1 MHRLY
6 PTQLQESAGRGR
18 NCGLMAVSGVRDTE
32 QERPHAWDG
41 LIFWGVQYR
50 RLSLTALLRGV
61 WFFALWSG
69 LSAGLLAP
77 VLAQVKGGA
86 GLYLLLGW
94 VAALHLLARGW
105 LERRLPDPSFAQDV
119 RTGNFEQLRLAPF
132 TAHGLLIQRGLPDM
146 LFRATTQIVWLPV
159 YAIVVGAL
167 GASLAD
173 ACALWLLFS
182 FANYAVLGLVS
193 LTLLIPVEEVVWTL
207 LCGLLV
213 YAFLLDGGRVRT
225 AVASSSLFGVMIAL
239 PIIGRVFLPMQMMAT
254 LPNLLPFTLVW
265 LVVEWLRFERLARWV
280 NAPSGLWRGLYLLPS
295 AALMIT
301 TGVLFGQWSRQTL
314 SLVGAELTQIGVCA
328 LFAAVGYL
336 SLLLL
341 TVRRQAEP
349 IVQPLRAHLLE
360 TGLLRLLSLLLVG
373 GAVVAWGLPMGAAA
387 FWGTLA
393 WLTVVEWLGG
403 ALTRWWMQRAHS
415 RARTGAY
422 LALLLGAAPAV
433 VFWIQPFHFVV
444 GALSPVYALVLAS
457 EAWATTSIGAQP
469 PLWACLVLPVARYAL
484 VLGVLTIVTLFAR
497 ATQPTKRLHPAW
509 GWLALPLLYPVLDWL
524 VQRSTINPITR
535 LTIAERHPPFA
546 LLVGAA
552 TFVATLVSVVGRGFE
567 MIILLIP
574 LGLFLWL
581 WGYYT
586 TAKRVRRWLDS
597 GELTSAFLAG
607 LTPNQIFW
615 GWVYGAWYQQLRVLL
630 AAFGGGL
637 LGWTL
642 GFLRVGAGAWGMGW
656 LQWLIFGA
664 SFGLATQM
672 TYLALWSCAWLIA
685 APAAIRDQL
694 THSGGSAPVL
704 TPRATLQASVYSLL
718 ACCAPLAPFLLIGL
732 PIYASQSTLALHRMA
747 RAPGELPRRCGISY

>member
-1 MHRLY
+1 
-6 PTQLQESAGRGR
+6 
-18 NCGLMAVSGVRDTE
+18 MAVSGVRDTE
-32 QERPHAWDG
+32 QDQPRVWDG
-41 LIFWGVQYR
+41 LMFWGVQYR
-50 RLSLTALLRGV
+50 RLSLTELLRGV
-61 WFFALWSG
+61 WFFALWAG
-69 LSAGLLAP
+69 LSAALLAP
-77 VLAQVKGGA
+77 VLAQYKGGA

-119 RTGNFEQLRLAPF
+119 RTGNFEQLRLAPL
-132 TAHGLLIQRGLPDM
+132 TAHGLLLQRGLPDLM
-146 LFRATTQIVWLPV
+146 FRATTQIVWLPV
-159 YAIVVGAL
+159 YAIAIGAL

-182 FANYAVLGLVS
+182 FANYFVLGLVS
-193 LTLLIPVEEVVWTL
+193 LAMLAPVGQGFEWVLSLALL
-207 LCGLLV
+207 G

-265 LVVEWLRFERLARWV
+265 LLVEWLRFERLARWV
-280 NAPSGLWRGLYLLPS
+280 NAPSGLGRWAYLLPS
-295 AALMIT
+295 AALMAVA
-301 TGVLFGQWSRQTL
+301 GALFGQWCEQTL
-314 SLVGAELTQIGVCA
+314 SAAGAERTQLGVSA

-341 TVRRQAEP
+341 TLRRQAEP
-349 IVQPLRAHLLE
+349 IVQPLRTHLLE
-360 TGLLRLLSLLLVG
+360 TGLLRLLSMLLIGV
-373 GAVVAWGLPMGAAA
+373 AVVAWGLPMGAAA

-393 WLTVVEWLGG
+393 WLTLVEWLGG

-457 EAWATTSIGAQP
+457 EAWATTSIRAQP
-469 PLWACLVLPVARYAL
+469 PLWACLALPVARYAL
-484 VLGVLTIVTLFAR
+484 VLGVLTLITLTAR

-509 GWLALPLLYPVLDWL
+509 GWLALPLLYPLLDWL
-524 VQRSTINPITR
+524 VQRSATNPITR

-546 LLVGAA
+546 PVIGLTVFALALLLGNIVWTPGW
-552 TFVATLVSVVGRGFE
+552 
-567 MIILLIP
+567 

-581 WGYYT
+581 WGYHT
-586 TAKRVRRWLDS
+586 TAKRVRHWLDS

-630 AAFGGGL
+630 AAFGGWL
-637 LGWTL
+637 LGVSLFVWL
-642 GFLRVGAGAWGMGW
+642 NAGRGGW
-656 LQWLIFGA
+656 NPVQWLTLWF
-664 SFGLATQM
+664 SLGLAVYLII
-672 TYLALWSCAWLIA
+672 YLALWSCAWLIA

-694 THSGGSAPVL
+694 THSGGVAPVL
-704 TPRATLQASVYSLL
+704 TPRATLQASVYSML

-747 RAPGELPRRCGISY
+747 RAPGELSRRCGISY

>member
-1 MHRLY
+1 
-6 PTQLQESAGRGR
+6 
-18 NCGLMAVSGVRDTE
+18 MAVSGVRDTE
-32 QERPHAWDG
+32 QERLSVWDG
-41 LIFWGVQYR
+41 LMFWGVQYR
-50 RLSLTALLRGV
+50 RLSLMALLRGV
-61 WFFALWSG
+61 WFFALWAG

-119 RTGNFEQLRLAPF
+119 RTGNFEQLRIIPL
-132 TAHGLLIQRGLPDM
+132 TAHGLLVQRGLPDM
-146 LFRATTQIVWLPV
+146 LFRTATQSVWLPV

-173 ACALWLLFS
+173 ACTLWLLFS
-182 FANYAVLGLVS
+182 FANYFILGLVS
-193 LTLLIPVEEVVWTL
+193 LALLIPAEGVMWGISG
-207 LCGLLV
+207 GLLA

-225 AVASSSLFGVMIAL
+225 AVSSSSLFSVMLAL
-239 PIIGRVFLPMQMMAT
+239 PIVGRVLLPIQAMAT

-265 LVVEWLRFERLARWV
+265 LLVEWLRFERLARWV
-280 NAPSGLWRGLYLLPS
+280 NAPSGLGRWAYLLPS
-295 AALMIT
+295 AGLM
-301 TGVLFGQWSRQTL
+301 LFTVMATHASWSQMGL
-314 SLVGAELTQIGVCA
+314 AGASLTQMA
-328 LFAAVGYL
+328 ATTLFNVVGYL
-336 SLLLL
+336 AVLLL
-341 TVRRQAEP
+341 TLRRQAEP
-349 IVQPLRAHLLE
+349 IVQPLRAHLME
-360 TGLLRLLSLLLVG
+360 TGLLRLVSVLLIG
-373 GAVVAWGLPMGAAA
+373 GAVAIWGLPMGSAT
-387 FWGTLA
+387 FWGVLA
-393 WLTVVEWLGG
+393 WLTVVEWLAG
-403 ALTRWWMQRAHS
+403 ALARWQLQRAHS

-457 EAWATTSIGAQP
+457 EAWATTSIRAQP
-469 PLWACLVLPVARYAL
+469 PLWACLALPVARYAL
-484 VLGVLTIVTLFAR
+484 VLGVLTLITLTAR

-509 GWLALPLLYPVLDWL
+509 GWLALPLLYPLLDWL
-524 VQRSTINPITR
+524 VQRSATNPITR
-535 LTIAERHPPFA
+535 LTIAERQPPFA

-567 MIILLIP
+567 IIILLIP

-664 SFGLATQM
+664 SFGLVTQM

-747 RAPGELPRRCGISY
+747 RAPGELSRRYGISN

>member
-1 MHRLY
+1 
-6 PTQLQESAGRGR
+6 
-18 NCGLMAVSGVRDTE
+18 MAVSGVRDTE
-32 QERPHAWDG
+32 QEQSRPWEG

-50 RLSLTALLRGV
+50 RLSLTELLRGV

-119 RTGNFEQLRLAPF
+119 RTGNFEQLRLAPL
-132 TAHGLLIQRGLPDM
+132 TAHGLVLQRGLPDM
-146 LFRATTQIVWLPV
+146 LFRVATQSVWLPV

-182 FANYAVLGLVS
+182 FANYFVLGLVS
-193 LTLLIPVEEVVWTL
+193 LILLIPSEEIHWIL
-207 LCGLLV
+207 LCGLLA
-213 YAFLLDGGRVRT
+213 YALLLDSGRVRT
-225 AVASSSLFGVMIAL
+225 AVSSSSLFSVMLAL
-239 PIIGRVFLPMQMMAT
+239 PIVGRVLLPIQAMAT

-265 LVVEWLRFERLARWV
+265 LLVEWLRFERLARWV
-280 NAPSGLWRGLYLLPS
+280 NAPSGVGRWAYLLPS
-295 AALMIT
+295 AALMAVA
-301 TGVLFGQWSRQTL
+301 GALFGQWCEQTL
-314 SLVGAELTQIGVCA
+314 SAAGAERTQLGVSA

-336 SLLLL
+336 SPLLL
-341 TVRRQAEP
+341 TLRRQAEP
-349 IVQPLRAHLLE
+349 IVQPLRAHLME
-360 TGLLRLLSLLLVG
+360 TGLLRLVSVLLIG
-373 GAVVAWGLPMGAAA
+373 GAVAIWGLSMGAAA

-403 ALTRWWMQRAHS
+403 ALTRRQLQRAHS
-415 RARTGAY
+415 HTRTGAS
-422 LALLLGAAPAV
+422 LALLLGVAPAV
-433 VFWIQPFHFVV
+433 VFWIQPFHYAV

-469 PLWACLVLPVARYAL
+469 PLWACLALPVARYAL
-484 VLGVLTIVTLFAR
+484 VLGVVAIITLTAR
-497 ATQPTKRLHPAW
+497 ATQPVKRLHPAW
-509 GWLALPLLYPVLDWL
+509 GWLALPLLYPLLDWL
-524 VQRSTINPITR
+524 VQRSTANPITR

-546 LLVGAA
+546 PVIGLAVFALALLLGNIVWIQGW
-552 TFVATLVSVVGRGFE
+552 LVVVV
-567 MIILLIP
+567 

-581 WGYYT
+581 WGYYA

-615 GWVYGAWYQQLRVLL
+615 GWVYGAWYQQVRVLL
-630 AAFGGGL
+630 AAFGGWL
-637 LGWTL
+637 LGVSLHIWL
-642 GFLRVGAGAWGMGW
+642 NAGRGGW
-656 LQWLIFGA
+656 NPVQWLTLWL
-664 SFGLATQM
+664 SLGLAFYLA
-672 TYLALWSCAWLIA
+672 YLALWSCAWLIA

-694 THSGGSAPVL
+694 THSGSGAPVL
-704 TPRATLQASVYSLL
+704 TPRATLQASVYSML

-747 RAPGELPRRCGISY
+747 RAPGELSRRCGISN

>member
-1 MHRLY
+1 
-6 PTQLQESAGRGR
+6 
-18 NCGLMAVSGVRDTE
+18 V
-32 QERPHAWDG
+32 WDG

-50 RLSLTALLRGV
+50 RLSLTELLRGV
-61 WFFALWSG
+61 WFFALWAG
-69 LSAGLLAP
+69 LSAALLAP
-77 VLAQVKGGA
+77 VLAQYKGGA

-119 RTGNFEQLRLAPF
+119 RTGNFEQLRLAPL
-132 TAHGLLIQRGLPDM
+132 TAHGLLLQRGLPDLM
-146 LFRATTQIVWLPV
+146 FRATTQIVWLPV
-159 YAIVVGAL
+159 YAIAIGAL

-182 FANYAVLGLVS
+182 FANYFVLGLVS
-193 LTLLIPVEEVVWTL
+193 LILLIPSEEIHWIL
-207 LCGLLV
+207 LCGLLA
-213 YAFLLDGGRVRT
+213 YALLLDSGRVRT
-225 AVASSSLFGVMIAL
+225 AVSSSSLFSVMLAL
-239 PIIGRVFLPMQMMAT
+239 PIVGRVLLPIQTMAT

-265 LVVEWLRFERLARWV
+265 LLVEWLRFERLARWV
-280 NAPSGLWRGLYLLPS
+280 NAPSGLGRWAYLLPS
-295 AALMIT
+295 AALMAAA
-301 TGVLFGQWSRQTL
+301 GALFGQWCEQTL
-314 SLVGAELTQIGVCA
+314 SAAGAERTQLGVSA

-336 SLLLL
+336 SPLLL
-341 TVRRQAEP
+341 TLRRQAEP

-360 TGLLRLLSLLLVG
+360 TGLLRLVSVLLAV
-373 GAVVAWGLPMGAAA
+373 GAVAVGGLPMGSAA
-387 FWGTLA
+387 FWGVLA
-393 WLTVVEWLGG
+393 WLTVVEWLAG
-403 ALTRWWMQRAHS
+403 ALARWQLQRAHS

-457 EAWATTSIGAQP
+457 EAWATTSIRAQP
-469 PLWACLVLPVARYAL
+469 PLWACLALPVARYAL
-484 VLGVLTIVTLFAR
+484 VLGVLTLITLTAR

-509 GWLALPLLYPVLDWL
+509 GWLALPLLYPLLDWL
-524 VQRSTINPITR
+524 VQRSAINPITR

-615 GWVYGAWYQQLRVLL
+615 GWVYGAWYQQSRVLL
-630 AAFGGGL
+630 AAFGGWL
-637 LGWTL
+637 LGVSL
-642 GFLRVGAGAWGMGW
+642 FLWLNAGKGGW
-656 LQWLIFGA
+656 NPVQWLTLWL
-664 SFGLATQM
+664 SFGLAAYLI
-672 TYLALWSCAWLIA
+672 YLALWSCAWLIA

-694 THSGGSAPVL
+694 THSGGGAPVL
-704 TPRATLQASVYSLL
+704 TPRATLQASVYSML

-747 RAPGELPRRCGISY
+747 RAPGELSRRYGIS

>member
-1 MHRLY
+1 
-6 PTQLQESAGRGR
+6 
-18 NCGLMAVSGVRDTE
+18 V
-32 QERPHAWDG
+32 WDG
-41 LIFWGVQYR
+41 LMFWGVHYR
-50 RLSLTALLRGV
+50 RLSLTALLHGV
-61 WFFALWSG
+61 WLFALWAG

-167 GASLAD
+167 EASLAD

-265 LVVEWLRFERLARWV
+265 LLVEWLRFERLARWV
-280 NAPSGLWRGLYLLPS
+280 NAPSGVGRWAYLLPS
-295 AALMIT
+295 AALMAVA
-301 TGVLFGQWSRQTL
+301 GALFGQWCEQTL
-314 SLVGAELTQIGVCA
+314 SAAGAERTQLGVSA

-336 SLLLL
+336 SPLLL
-341 TVRRQAEP
+341 TLRRQAEP

-360 TGLLRLLSLLLVG
+360 MGLLRLMSVLLAV
-373 GAVVAWGLPMGAAA
+373 GAVAIWGLPMGSAA
-387 FWGTLA
+387 FWGVLA

-403 ALTRWWMQRAHS
+403 ALTRRQLQRAHS
-415 RARTGAY
+415 RTRTGAS
-422 LALLLGAAPAV
+422 LALLLGVAPAV
-433 VFWIQPFHFVV
+433 VFAFAPFHYAV
-444 GALSPVYALVLAS
+444 GALSPTYALLLAS
-457 EAWATTSIGAQP
+457 EAWATTRIAAQP
-469 PLWACLVLPVARYAL
+469 PLWACLSLPVARYAL
-484 VLGVLTIVTLFAR
+484 VLGVLAIITLTAR
-497 ATQPTKRLHPAW
+497 ATQPVKRLHPAW
-509 GWLALPLLYPVLDWL
+509 GWLALPLLYPLLDWL
-524 VQRSTINPITR
+524 VQRNATNPITR

-546 LLVGAA
+546 PVIGLTVFALALLLGNIVW
-552 TFVATLVSVVGRGFE
+552 TPEWLVAVV
-567 MIILLIP
+567 

-630 AAFGGGL
+630 AAFGGWL
-637 LGWTL
+637 LGVSLFVWL
-642 GFLRVGAGAWGMGW
+642 NAGKGGW
-656 LQWLIFGA
+656 NPVQWLA
-664 SFGLATQM
+664 LWLSFGLAGYLL
-672 TYLALWSCAWLIA
+672 YLALWSCAWVIA

-694 THSGGSAPVL
+694 TYSGSGAPVL
-704 TPRATLQASVYSLL
+704 TPRATLQASVYSML

-747 RAPGELPRRCGISY
+747 RAPGELSRRCGISY

>member
-1 MHRLY
+1 
-6 PTQLQESAGRGR
+6 
-18 NCGLMAVSGVRDTE
+18 V
-32 QERPHAWDG
+32 WDG
-41 LIFWGVQYR
+41 LMFWGVQYR
-50 RLSLTALLRGV
+50 RLSLMALLRGV

-94 VAALHLLARGW
+94 VVALHLLARGW

-119 RTGNFEQLRLAPF
+119 RTGNFEQLRLAPL
-132 TAHGLLIQRGLPDM
+132 TAHGLLLQRGLPDM

-182 FANYAVLGLVS
+182 FANYFVLGLVS
-193 LTLLIPVEEVVWTL
+193 LALLIPVEEIQWAL

-225 AVASSSLFGVMIAL
+225 AVASSSLFSVMIAL
-239 PIIGRVFLPMQMMAT
+239 PIVGRVLLPMQAMAT

-265 LVVEWLRFERLARWV
+265 LLVEWLRLERLARWV
-280 NAPSGLWRGLYLLPS
+280 NAPSGPWRGMYLLPS
-295 AALMIT
+295 AALMT
-301 TGVLFGQWSRQTL
+301 AGGALFGQWAQQTL
-314 SLVGAELTQIGVCA
+314 SLAGAELTQIGVSA
-328 LFAAVGYL
+328 LFVAVGYL

-341 TVRRQAEP
+341 TLRRQAEP

-360 TGLLRLLSLLLVG
+360 TGLLRLVSLLLIG
-373 GAVVAWGLPMGAAA
+373 GAVALWGLPLGSGV
-387 FWGTLA
+387 FWAVLV
-393 WLTVVEWLGG
+393 WLTLVEWLGG
-403 ALTRWWMQRAHS
+403 ALTRWGLQRAHS

-422 LALLLGAAPAV
+422 LALLLGVAPAV
-433 VFWIQPFHFVV
+433 VFWIQPFHFVI

-457 EAWATTSIGAQP
+457 EAWATTNTTAQP

-484 VLGVLTIVTLFAR
+484 VLSVLTLMTLLGR
-497 ATQPTKRLHPAW
+497 ATQPGRRWHPAW
-509 GWLALPLLYPVLDWL
+509 GWLALPLLYPLLDWL
-524 VQRSTINPITR
+524 AQRSTANPIAR
-535 LTIAERHPPFA
+535 LTIAERQPPFA
-546 LLVGAA
+546 PLLGIAIFAGVAA
-552 TFVATLVSVVGRGFE
+552 SLPPMSE
-567 MIILLIP
+567 LLLLIP

-615 GWVYGAWYQQLRVLL
+615 GWVYGAWYHQVRVLV
-630 AAFGGGL
+630 AAFAGGL

-642 GFLRVGAGAWGMGW
+642 DFLGAGAGGWGMGW
-656 LQWLIFGA
+656 LHWLIFGA
-664 SFGLATQM
+664 SFGLATQL

-694 THSGGSAPVL
+694 THQAGSAPVL

-747 RAPGELPRRCGISY
+747 RAPGELSRRYGISN

>member
-1 MHRLY
+1 
-6 PTQLQESAGRGR
+6 
-18 NCGLMAVSGVRDTE
+18 MAVSGVRDTD
-32 QERPHAWDG
+32 QERLSVWDG

-50 RLSLTALLRGV
+50 RLSLTALLHGV
-61 WFFALWSG
+61 WLFALWAG

-119 RTGNFEQLRLAPF
+119 RTGNFEQLRLAPL
-132 TAHGLLIQRGLPDM
+132 TAHGLLVQRGLPDM
-146 LFRATTQIVWLPV
+146 LFRVATQSVWLPV

-182 FANYAVLGLVS
+182 FANYFVLGLVS
-193 LTLLIPVEEVVWTL
+193 LILLIPSEEIHWIL
-207 LCGLLV
+207 LCGLLA
-213 YAFLLDGGRVRT
+213 YALLLDSGRVRT
-225 AVASSSLFGVMIAL
+225 AVSSSSLFSVMLAL
-239 PIIGRVFLPMQMMAT
+239 PIVGRVLLPIQAMAT

-265 LVVEWLRFERLARWV
+265 LLVEWLRFERLARWV
-280 NAPSGLWRGLYLLPS
+280 NAPSGLGRWAYLLPS
-295 AALMIT
+295 AALMAVA
-301 TGVLFGQWSRQTL
+301 GALFGQWCEQTL
-314 SLVGAELTQIGVCA
+314 SAAGAERTQLGVSA

-341 TVRRQAEP
+341 TLRRQAEP

-360 TGLLRLLSLLLVG
+360 TGLLRLVSVLLAV
-373 GAVVAWGLPMGAAA
+373 GAVAVGGLPMGSAA
-387 FWGTLA
+387 FWGVLA
-393 WLTVVEWLGG
+393 WLTVVEWLAG
-403 ALTRWWMQRAHS
+403 ALTRWQLQRAHS

-457 EAWATTSIGAQP
+457 EAWATTSIRAQP
-469 PLWACLVLPVARYAL
+469 PLWACLALPVARYAL
-484 VLGVLTIVTLFAR
+484 VLGVLTLMTLTAR
-497 ATQPTKRLHPAW
+497 ATQPVKRLHPAW
-509 GWLALPLLYPVLDWL
+509 GWLALPLLYPLLDWL
-524 VQRSTINPITR
+524 VQRSATNPITR

-546 LLVGAA
+546 PVIGLAVFALALLLGNIVW
-552 TFVATLVSVVGRGFE
+552 TLVWLVAVV
-567 MIILLIP
+567 

-615 GWVYGAWYQQLRVLL
+615 GWVYGAWYHQVRVLL
-630 AAFGGGL
+630 AAFGGWL
-637 LGWTL
+637 LGVSLFVWL
-642 GFLRVGAGAWGMGW
+642 NAGRGGW
-656 LQWLIFGA
+656 NPVQWLTLWL
-664 SFGLATQM
+664 SFGLAV
-672 TYLALWSCAWLIA
+672 YLMLWSCAWLIA

-694 THSGGSAPVL
+694 THSGGGAPVL
-704 TPRATLQASVYSLL
+704 TPRATLQASVYSML

-747 RAPGELPRRCGISY
+747 RAPGELSRRYGIS

>member
-1 MHRLY
+1 
-6 PTQLQESAGRGR
+6 
-18 NCGLMAVSGVRDTE
+18 MAVSGVRDTE
-32 QERPHAWDG
+32 QERPSVWDG

-119 RTGNFEQLRLAPF
+119 RTGNFEQLRLAPL
-132 TAHGLLIQRGLPDM
+132 TAHGLLLQRGLPDLM
-146 LFRATTQIVWLPV
+146 FRATTQIVWLPV
-159 YAIVVGAL
+159 YAIAIGAL

-182 FANYAVLGLVS
+182 FANYFVLGLVS
-193 LTLLIPVEEVVWTL
+193 LILLIPSEEVHWIL
-207 LCGLLV
+207 LCGLLA
-213 YAFLLDGGRVRT
+213 YALLLDGGRVRT
-225 AVASSSLFGVMIAL
+225 AVSSSSLFSVMLAL
-239 PIIGRVFLPMQMMAT
+239 PIMGRVLLPMQAMAT
-254 LPNLLPFTLVW
+254 LPNLLPFVLGW
-265 LVVEWLRFERLARWV
+265 LLVEWLRFERLARWV
-280 NAPSGLWRGLYLLPS
+280 NAPSGVGRWAYLLPS
-295 AALMIT
+295 AGLM
-301 TGVLFGQWSRQTL
+301 LFTVVASHASWSQMGL
-314 SLVGAELTQIGVCA
+314 AGASLTQM
-328 LFAAVGYL
+328 AATTVFNVVGYL
-336 SLLLL
+336 AVLLL
-341 TVRRQAEP
+341 TLRRQAEP
-349 IVQPLRAHLLE
+349 IVQPLRAHLME
-360 TGLLRLLSLLLVG
+360 TGLLRLSSVLLIG
-373 GAVVAWGLPMGAAA
+373 GAVAIWGLPMGAAA
-387 FWGTLA
+387 FWWTLA

-457 EAWATTSIGAQP
+457 EAWATTSIRAQP
-469 PLWACLVLPVARYAL
+469 PLWACLALPVARYAL
-484 VLGVLTIVTLFAR
+484 VLGVLTLITLTAR

-509 GWLALPLLYPVLDWL
+509 GWLALPMLYPLLDWL
-524 VQRSTINPITR
+524 VQRNATNPITR

-546 LLVGAA
+546 PVIGLTVFALALLLGNIVWTPGW
-552 TFVATLVSVVGRGFE
+552 
-567 MIILLIP
+567 

-586 TAKRVRRWLDS
+586 TAKRVRHWLDS

-630 AAFGGGL
+630 AAFGGWL
-637 LGWTL
+637 LGVSLFPWL
-642 GFLRVGAGAWGMGW
+642 NAGKGGW
-656 LQWLIFGA
+656 NPVQWLTLWL
-664 SFGLATQM
+664 SFGLAFYLI
-672 TYLALWSCAWLIA
+672 YLALWSCAWLIA

-694 THSGGSAPVL
+694 THSGGVAPVL
-704 TPRATLQASVYSLL
+704 TPRATLQASVYSML

>member
-1 MHRLY
+1 
-6 PTQLQESAGRGR
+6 
-18 NCGLMAVSGVRDTE
+18 MAVSGVRDTE
-32 QERPHAWDG
+32 QERLSVWDG
-41 LIFWGVQYR
+41 LMFWGVQYR

-61 WFFALWSG
+61 WVFALWAG
-69 LSAGLLAP
+69 LSAALLAP
-77 VLAQVKGGA
+77 VLAQYKGGA

-94 VAALHLLARGW
+94 VAALHLLGRGW

-119 RTGNFEQLRLAPF
+119 RTGNFEQLRLAPL
-132 TAHGLLIQRGLPDM
+132 TAHGLLVQRGVPDM
-146 LFRATTQIVWLPV
+146 LFRTATQSVWLPV

-167 GASLAD
+167 GASLPD

-182 FANYAVLGLVS
+182 FANYFVLGLVS
-193 LTLLIPVEEVVWTL
+193 LILLIPSEEIHWIL
-207 LCGLLV
+207 LCGLLA
-213 YAFLLDGGRVRT
+213 YALLLDSGRVRT
-225 AVASSSLFGVMIAL
+225 AVSSSSLFSVMLAL
-239 PIIGRVFLPMQMMAT
+239 PIVGRVLLPIQAMAT

-265 LVVEWLRFERLARWV
+265 LLVEWLRFERLARWV
-280 NAPSGLWRGLYLLPS
+280 NAPSGLGRWAYLLPS
-295 AALMIT
+295 AALMAAA
-301 TGVLFGQWSRQTL
+301 GALFGQWCEQPL
-314 SLVGAELTQIGVCA
+314 SAAGAERTQLGVSA

-341 TVRRQAEP
+341 TLRRQAEP

-360 TGLLRLLSLLLVG
+360 TGLLRLVSVLLAV
-373 GAVVAWGLPMGAAA
+373 GAVAVGGLPMGSAA
-387 FWGTLA
+387 FWGVLA
-393 WLTVVEWLGG
+393 WLTVVEWLAG
-403 ALTRWWMQRAHS
+403 ALARWQLQRAHS

-457 EAWATTSIGAQP
+457 EAWATTSIRAQP
-469 PLWACLVLPVARYAL
+469 PLWACLALPVARYAL
-484 VLGVLTIVTLFAR
+484 VLGVLAIITLTAR
-497 ATQPTKRLHPAW
+497 ATQPVKRLHPAW
-509 GWLALPLLYPVLDWL
+509 GWLALPLLYPLLDWL
-524 VQRSTINPITR
+524 VQRSATNPITR

-581 WGYYT
+581 WGYYA

-630 AAFGGGL
+630 AAFGGWL
-637 LGWTL
+637 LGVSLFVWL
-642 GFLRVGAGAWGMGW
+642 NAGRGGW
-656 LQWLIFGA
+656 NPVQWLTLWF
-664 SFGLATQM
+664 SLGLAFYLV
-672 TYLALWSCAWLIA
+672 YLALWSCAWLIA

-694 THSGGSAPVL
+694 THQVGSAPVL
-704 TPRATLQASVYSLL
+704 TPRATLQASVYSML

-747 RAPGELPRRCGISY
+747 RAPGELSRRYGIS

>member
-1 MHRLY
+1 
-6 PTQLQESAGRGR
+6 
-18 NCGLMAVSGVRDTE
+18 MAVSGVRDTE
-32 QERPHAWDG
+32 QERLSVWDG

-50 RLSLTALLRGV
+50 RLSLVALLRGV

-119 RTGNFEQLRLAPF
+119 RTGNFEQLRIVPL
-132 TAHGLLIQRGLPDM
+132 TAHGLLVQRGVPDM
-146 LFRATTQIVWLPV
+146 LFRAATQSVWLPV

-167 GASLAD
+167 GASLTD

-182 FANYAVLGLVS
+182 FANYFVLGLVS
-193 LTLLIPVEEVVWTL
+193 LILLIPSEEIHWIL
-207 LCGLLV
+207 LCGLLA
-213 YAFLLDGGRVRT
+213 YALLLDGGRVRT
-225 AVASSSLFGVMIAL
+225 AVSSSSLFSVMLAL
-239 PIIGRVFLPMQMMAT
+239 PIVGRVLLPIQAMAT
-254 LPNLLPFTLVW
+254 LPNLLPFALVW
-265 LVVEWLRFERLARWV
+265 LLVEWLRFERLARWV
-280 NAPSGLWRGLYLLPS
+280 NAPSGLGRWAYLPPS
-295 AALMIT
+295 VALMAAA
-301 TGVLFGQWSRQTL
+301 GALFGHWCEQTL
-314 SLVGAELTQIGVCA
+314 SATGAERTQLGVGA

-341 TVRRQAEP
+341 TLRRQAEP

-360 TGLLRLLSLLLVG
+360 TGLLRLVSVLLIG
-373 GAVVAWGLPMGAAA
+373 GAVAIWGLPMGSAA
-387 FWGTLA
+387 FWWALA
-393 WLTVVEWLGG
+393 WLTVVEWLAG
-403 ALTRWWMQRAHS
+403 ALTRWQLQRAHS

-457 EAWATTSIGAQP
+457 EAWATTSIRAQP
-469 PLWACLVLPVARYAL
+469 PLWACLALPVARYAL
-484 VLGVLTIVTLFAR
+484 VLGVLAIITLTAR

-509 GWLALPLLYPVLDWL
+509 GWLALPLLYPLLDWL
-524 VQRSTINPITR
+524 VQRSATNPITR

-546 LLVGAA
+546 PVIGLAVFALALLLGNIVWRPGWL
-552 TFVATLVSVVGRGFE
+552 VAVV
-567 MIILLIP
+567 

-630 AAFGGGL
+630 AAFGGWL
-637 LGWTL
+637 LGVSLFLWLNAGKGGWNPVPWLALWL
-642 GFLRVGAGAWGMGW
+642 G
-656 LQWLIFGA
+656 
-664 SFGLATQM
+664 FGLAV
-672 TYLALWSCAWLIA
+672 YLLYSAWSCAWLIA

-694 THSGGSAPVL
+694 THSGSGAPVL
-704 TPRATLQASVYSLL
+704 TPRATLQASVYSML

-747 RAPGELPRRCGISY
+747 RAPGELPRRCGTS

>member
-18 NCGLMAVSGVRDTE
+18 NCGLMAVSGVRDTD
-32 QERPHAWDG
+32 QERLSVWDG
-41 LIFWGVQYR
+41 LMFWGVQYR
-50 RLSLTALLRGV
+50 RLSLTALLHGV
-61 WFFALWSG
+61 WVFALWAG
-69 LSAGLLAP
+69 LSGALLTPA
-77 VLAQVKGGA
+77 LAQIKGGA

-94 VAALHLLARGW
+94 VAALHLLGRGW

-119 RTGNFEQLRLAPF
+119 RTGNFEQLRIVPR
-132 TAHGLLIQRGLPDM
+132 TAHGLLVQRGLPDM
-146 LFRATTQIVWLPV
+146 LFRAATQSVWLPV

-182 FANYAVLGLVS
+182 FANYFVLGLVS
-193 LTLLIPVEEVVWTL
+193 LILLIPSEEIHWIL
-207 LCGLLV
+207 LCGLLA
-213 YAFLLDGGRVRT
+213 YALLLDGGRVRT
-225 AVASSSLFGVMIAL
+225 AVSSSSLFSVMLAL
-239 PIIGRVFLPMQMMAT
+239 PIVGRVLLPIQAMAT

-265 LVVEWLRFERLARWV
+265 LLVEWLRFERLARWV
-280 NAPSGLWRGLYLLPS
+280 NAPSGLGRWAYLLPS
-295 AALMIT
+295 AALMAAA
-301 TGVLFGQWSRQTL
+301 GALFGQWCEQTL
-314 SLVGAELTQIGVCA
+314 SAAGAERTQLGVSA

-341 TVRRQAEP
+341 TLRRQAEP

-360 TGLLRLLSLLLVG
+360 TGLLRLVSVLLAV
-373 GAVVAWGLPMGAAA
+373 GAVAVGGLPMGSAA
-387 FWGTLA
+387 FWGVLA
-393 WLTVVEWLGG
+393 WLTVVEWLAG
-403 ALTRWWMQRAHS
+403 ALTRWQLQRAHS
-415 RARTGAY
+415 RTRTGAY
-422 LALLLGAAPAV
+422 LALLLGVAPAV

-457 EAWATTSIGAQP
+457 EAWATTSIRAQP
-469 PLWACLVLPVARYAL
+469 PLWACLALPVARYAL
-484 VLGVLTIVTLFAR
+484 VLGVLTLITLTAR

-509 GWLALPLLYPVLDWL
+509 GWLALPLLYPLLDWL

-535 LTIAERHPPFA
+535 LTIAERQPPFA
-546 LLVGAA
+546 PLLGAA
-552 TFVATLVSVVGRGFE
+552 IFAVVVASLLPNSE
-567 MIILLIP
+567 LLLLIP

-615 GWVYGAWYQQLRVLL
+615 GWVYGAWYHQVRVLL
-630 AAFGGGL
+630 AAFAGGL

-642 GFLRVGAGAWGMGW
+642 GFLRAGAGGWGMGW

-664 SFGLATQM
+664 SFGLATQLA
-672 TYLALWSCAWLIA
+672 YLALWSCAWLIA

-694 THSGGSAPVL
+694 THREAGSAPVL

-747 RAPGELPRRCGISY
+747 RAPGELPRRYGISN

>member
-1 MHRLY
+1 
-6 PTQLQESAGRGR
+6 
-18 NCGLMAVSGVRDTE
+18 V
-32 QERPHAWDG
+32 WDG

-50 RLSLTALLRGV
+50 RLSLMALLRGV
-61 WFFALWSG
+61 WFFALWAG

-182 FANYAVLGLVS
+182 FANYFILGLVS
-193 LTLLIPVEEVVWTL
+193 LAMLAPVGQGFEWVLSLALL
-207 LCGLLV
+207 G

-225 AVASSSLFGVMIAL
+225 AVSSSSLFSVMLAL
-239 PIIGRVFLPMQMMAT
+239 PIVGRVLLPMQAMAT
-254 LPNLLPFTLVW
+254 LPNLLPFVLEW
-265 LVVEWLRFERLARWV
+265 LLVEWLRFERLARWV
-280 NAPSGLWRGLYLLPS
+280 NAPSGLWRGMYLLPS
-295 AALMIT
+295 AGLM
-301 TGVLFGQWSRQTL
+301 LFTVVMSHASWSQMGL
-314 SLVGAELTQIGVCA
+314 AGASLTQM
-328 LFAAVGYL
+328 AATAVFNVVGYL
-336 SLLLL
+336 AVLLL
-341 TVRRQAEP
+341 TLRRQAEP

-360 TGLLRLLSLLLVG
+360 TGLLRLVSVLLIG
-373 GAVVAWGLPMGAAA
+373 GAVAIWGLPMGSAA

-403 ALTRWWMQRAHS
+403 ALTRRQLQRAHS
-415 RARTGAY
+415 RTRTGAY
-422 LALLLGAAPAV
+422 LTLLLGVAPAV
-433 VFWIQPFHFVV
+433 VFAFAPFHYAV
-444 GALSPVYALVLAS
+444 GALSPTYALLLAS
-457 EAWATTSIGAQP
+457 EAWATTRIAAQP
-469 PLWACLVLPVARYAL
+469 PLWACLSLPVARYAL
-484 VLGVLTIVTLFAR
+484 VLGVLTLITLTAR

-509 GWLALPLLYPVLDWL
+509 GWLALPLLYPLLDWL
-524 VQRSTINPITR
+524 VQRSTANPITR
-535 LTIAERHPPFA
+535 LTIAERQPPFA
-546 LLVGAA
+546 PLIGVAVFALALLLSDIVW
-552 TFVATLVSVVGRGFE
+552 TLGWLAVV
-567 MIILLIP
+567 P

-615 GWVYGAWYQQLRVLL
+615 GWVYGAWYHQARVLC
-630 AAFGGGL
+630 AAVAGGM
-637 LGWTL
+637 LGWVISVLTANPAAVAL
-642 GFLRVGAGAWGMGW
+642 GWNPIQVLIMG
-656 LQWLIFGA
+656 LSI
-664 SFGLATQM
+664 GLGLYM
-672 TYLALWSCAWLIA
+672 VYLALWSCAWLIA

-694 THSGGSAPVL
+694 THSGGGAPVL
-704 TPRATLQASVYSLL
+704 TPRATLQASVYSMM

-747 RAPGELPRRCGISY
+747 RAPGELSRR

>member
-1 MHRLY
+1 
-6 PTQLQESAGRGR
+6 
-18 NCGLMAVSGVRDTE
+18 MAVSGVRDTE
-32 QERPHAWDG
+32 QERLSVWDG
-41 LIFWGVQYR
+41 LMFWGVQYR
-50 RLSLTALLRGV
+50 RLSLAALLHGV
-61 WFFALWSG
+61 WVFALWAG
-69 LSAGLLAP
+69 LSAALLTPA
-77 VLAQVKGGA
+77 LAQIKGGA

-94 VAALHLLARGW
+94 VAALHLLGRGW

-119 RTGNFEQLRLAPF
+119 RTGNFEQLRIVPL
-132 TAHGLLIQRGLPDM
+132 TAHGLLVQRGMPDM
-146 LFRATTQIVWLPV
+146 LFRAATQIVWLPV

-182 FANYAVLGLVS
+182 FANYFVLGLVS
-193 LTLLIPVEEVVWTL
+193 LILLIPSEEVHWIL
-207 LCGLLV
+207 LCGLLA
-213 YAFLLDGGRVRT
+213 YALLLDSGRVRT
-225 AVASSSLFGVMIAL
+225 AVSSSSLFSVMLAL
-239 PIIGRVFLPMQMMAT
+239 PIVGRVLLPIQAMAT
-254 LPNLLPFTLVW
+254 LPNLLPFTLAW
-265 LVVEWLRFERLARWV
+265 LLVEWLRFERLARWV
-280 NAPSGLWRGLYLLPS
+280 NAPSGLGRWAYLLPS
-295 AALMIT
+295 AALMAVA
-301 TGVLFGQWSRQTL
+301 GALFGQWCEQTL
-314 SLVGAELTQIGVCA
+314 SAAGAARTQLGVSA

-341 TVRRQAEP
+341 TLRRQAEP

-360 TGLLRLLSLLLVG
+360 TGLLRLMSVLLAV
-373 GAVVAWGLPMGAAA
+373 GAVAVGGLPMGSAA
-387 FWGTLA
+387 FWGVLV

-403 ALTRWWMQRAHS
+403 ALTRAGLQRAHS
-415 RARTGAY
+415 RTRTGAY
-422 LALLLGAAPAV
+422 LTLLLGVAPAV
-433 VFWIQPFHFVV
+433 VFWIDPFSFVI

-457 EAWATTSIGAQP
+457 DAWASTGVAGQP
-469 PLWACLVLPVARYAL
+469 PLWACLALPVARYAL
-484 VLGVLTIVTLFAR
+484 VLGVLAIITLTAR

-524 VQRSTINPITR
+524 VQRNTTNPITR

-581 WGYYT
+581 WGYYA

-615 GWVYGAWYQQLRVLL
+615 GWVYGAWYQQTRVLL

-642 GFLRVGAGAWGMGW
+642 GFLRVGAGAWGIGW

-664 SFGLATQM
+664 SFGLVTQM
-672 TYLALWSCAWLIA
+672 TYLALWSCAWLVA

-747 RAPGELPRRCGISY
+747 RAPGELSRQCGISN